1 MECRRNAGP
10 PDERITESTDALAH
24 SACSRRPCDNAGV
37 IPDGALHDRPLIP
50 RGGIGMCGVQ
60 PAVVAQHVLLVMQ
73 QPEEN
78 IIFAAIGKRQIG

>member
-1 MECRRNAGP
+1 
-10 PDERITESTDALAH
+10 
-24 SACSRRPCDNAGV
+24 
-37 IPDGALHDRPLIP
+37 
-50 RGGIGMCGVQ
+50 MCGVQ